1 MLRKYQV
8 TRGVQSV
15 GKRGFDLLHPFH
27 SASGDDSSDLQTETL
42 LSQDICYRLVQRVHC
57 CGDAGLLWQIWQSDW
72 NFSQDSPRKS
82 GAPAASRSRA
92 EFIVATVEIV
102 KQIIRIENSSPF
114 FDECNGLVGADWGID
129 QRGSSSR
136 FPLSG

>member
-1 MLRKYQV
+1 LGNEDSICF
-8 TRGVQSV
+8 TRSIQ
-15 GKRGFDLLHPFH
+15 HPEMILPISKQRLCFH
-27 SASGDDSSDLQTETL
+27 KIFAIVSSNV
-42 LSQDICYRLVQRVHC
+42 SIAAAM
-57 CGDAGLLWQIWQSDW
+57 GGLLWQIWQSDW

-102 KQIIRIENSSPF
+102 KQITRIENSSPSL
-114 FDECNGLVGADWGID
+114 DECNGLVGADWGID